1 MAGTFPGG
9 VALEVRVYHLDE
21 SGKLTRRGIT
31 RMATGHYQTCQY
43 TAGPFELTIPAAA
56 LYSDALKIDELV
68 LIDRTYWGVI
78 TGRVEEHGTSNQV
91 TVSGSTLLD
100 WLSRRV
106 IVPDSAVQEDKPMG
120 YDSVSGSTE
129 TIMKHYVER
138 HASNPDNPA
147 RRIPALICATDQERG
162 LSEDAYLARYV
173 NLLDTVESIGRRAHL
188 GCYIDGDEYTG
199 TFRFEVRP
207 RRDRTA
213 RQSDNPPLLLEIAR
227 NNVASQTY
235 TQDYKQSGN
244 VFYCS
249 RAGDQYEW
257 ETLTQT
263 YFLDGSSEPSGQS
276 RREQALSISVDADG
290 NQYQELE
297 KNARKEMESY
307 RAVESITC
315 TMSRNLQYGV
325 DYQVGDYATVIDR
338 RTGMT
343 ADMELEAVD
352 TVVTET
358 TVDYVATFGQPQLTR
373 LEKLQRDT
381 KARL

>member
-1 MAGTFPGG
+1 M
-9 VALEVRVYHLDE
+9 
-21 SGKLTRRGIT
+21 
-31 RMATGHYQTCQY
+31 
-43 TAGPFELTIPAAA
+43 
-56 LYSDALKIDELV
+56 
-68 LIDRTYWGVI
+68 
-78 TGRVEEHGTSNQV
+78 
-91 TVSGSTLLD
+91 
-100 WLSRRV
+100 
-106 IVPDSAVQEDKPMG
+106 
-120 YDSVSGSTE
+120 
-129 TIMKHYVER
+129 
-138 HASNPDNPA
+138 
-147 RRIPALICATDQERG
+147 
-162 LSEDAYLARYV
+162 
-173 NLLDTVESIGRRAHL
+173 
-188 GCYIDGDEYTG
+188 
-199 TFRFEVRP
+199 
-207 RRDRTA
+207 
-213 RQSDNPPLLLEIAR
+213 LEIAR

-263 YFLDGSSEPSGQS
+263 YFLDGSSEPAGQS

-307 RAVESITC
+307 RAVETITC

-358 TVDYVATFGQPQLTR
+358 TIDYVATFGQPQLTR